1 MEIDYFELFWQ
12 MKLIDLKYGL
22 ACLAVAGIILLI
34 VWLIEKWRGRK

>member
-34 VWLIEKWRGRK
+34 V